1 MEPDVIDIWEC
12 VDPTALDD
20 WEPLGLP
27 VADALRGFEALTVEV
42 AALRVAV
49 AKAAPAPSGAKGA
62 PSSLLTAKEAAHHL
76 RLSPKALYQRVARG
90 QLKVHHLGRAL
101 RFRRADLDALM
112 RPLAA

>member
-20 WEPLGLP
+20 CEPLGLP
-27 VADALRGFEALTVEV
+27 RADALRAFEALAAEV
-42 AALRVAV
+42 AALRTVV
-49 AKAAPAPSGAKGA
+49 AKAAPSPSAALGS
-62 PSSLLTAKEAAHHL
+62 PSSLLTAEEAAHRL
-76 RLSPKALYQRVARG
+76 RISPKALYQRVARG
-90 QLKVHHLGRAL
+90 QLKAYRLGRAL